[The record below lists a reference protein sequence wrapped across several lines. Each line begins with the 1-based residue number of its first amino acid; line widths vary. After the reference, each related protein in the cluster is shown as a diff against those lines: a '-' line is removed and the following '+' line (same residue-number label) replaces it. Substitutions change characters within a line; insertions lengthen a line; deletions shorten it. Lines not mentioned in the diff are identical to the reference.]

1 MNAKTSSIT
10 LLGGS
15 LESAGKL
22 SGGTLILEADSTVTV
37 SNAKPMALN
46 FKGSSSLSEGAE
58 LSFYGAFTAAELD
71 LTGSKF
77 TLEMDPKL
85 IDAKNKPKAQSVNIN
100 GKGMDSCLDSAEMVV
115 AGKMSVTGN
124 LELKNNSFIRLY
136 DPSGKNAAMPLAV
149 KGKITLGSGSSLT
162 LSGALSAANLT
173 LDGGSINLTGTKPQT
188 IKVSN
193 QLAINSGTDINFN
206 FTVTAKDANKKA
218 FKILTFKTIGEYVE
232 GDFVAWTDE
241 DESISES
248 LLELLGLE
256 NAGCTLTLDVK
267 KKNISLTVTDLVAW
281 EAAMED
287 GEDDAEDE
295 EDDAEDVGQ
304 RPGIHIQSRHGA

>member
-1 MNAKTSSIT
+1 MSDGAT
-10 LLGGS
+10 L
-15 LESAGKL
+15 
-22 SGGTLILEADSTVTV
+22 TV
-37 SNAKPMALN
+37 SNAKPMAVSL
-46 FKGSSSLSEGAE
+46 KGAASVTEDSE
-58 LSFYGAFTAAELD
+58 LSIYGAFTAAELD

-77 TLEMDPKL
+77 MLEMDPKL
-85 IDAKNKPKAQSVNIN
+85 VDGKNKPKAQSVTIN
-100 GKGMDSCLDSAEMVV
+100 GKGTDSCLDAAEMVV

-124 LELKNNSFIRLY
+124 LELKNKSIIRLY

-149 KGKITLGSGSSLT
+149 KGNLTVGSGCSLT

-193 QLAINSGTDINFN
+193 QLAINASTDINFN

-267 KKNISLTVTDLVAW
+267 KKNISLTVNDLEAW
-281 EAAMED
+281 ESAMED
-287 GEDDAEDE
+287 GEDVAASKEIPTPTALAALPVVPDFSPVADALVQ
-295 EDDAEDVGQ
+295 ANWGLLSAYYS
-304 RPGIHIQSRHGA
+304 I